1 MLESQFEKL
10 ERRLARWHA
19 TWDHWHAVWNI
30 NAFIGKGARNEK
42 LAFIGTLTRR
52 YDGTS
57 TMLARK
63 HVGTSTTLA
72 RKHVGM

>member
-10 ERRLARWHA
+10 ARRLARWHA
-19 TWDHWHAVWNI
+19 TLDHWHAVWNI
-30 NAFIGKGARNEK
+30 NTFIGNVARNEK

-52 YDGTS
+52 HDSTS
-57 TMLARK
+57 TTLARK